1 MVYGVN
7 FMPKINNN
15 KKKPQYNYV
24 ACTFQG
30 GGALGAYQTGVLHAL
45 DEAGY
50 YPNWFVGTSIGAINA
65 AIAAGNP
72 EHLRIERMYEFWDS
86 IATHNIIPAYELRDN
101 VVMRQLEHLL
111 SSHSSMFFGQPGFF
125 KPRFPLVP
133 ELGLNHTAD
142 TISYYDTSPLRRT
155 LEQFVDFDRIN
166 SNKVT
171 RLSVGAVEISS
182 GEMIYFDSYNEKI
195 GPEHIMA
202 SGALPPGFPAIEVNG
217 KFYWDGGISNNT
229 PISYVLSNPQQKH
242 VLCFMVNLF
251 NSYGL
256 NPTTLDEIMQRKKD
270 IEFSSKFNKIVA
282 MYQQIHELKNSIH
295 MLTRFIL
302 PEKRS
307 NPELKL
313 CMSRG
318 HQSTISLVHFLYKQ
332 DISELSS
339 KDYEFSYK
347 TIKERISKGYHDGKK
362 AVKVAP
368 WLEPVSATEGIA
380 IHDMSTF
387 KPLKKEKMS

>member
-1 MVYGVN
+1 
-7 FMPKINNN
+7 MPTAKN
-15 KKKPQYNYV
+15 KKNKPQYNYI

-30 GGALGAYQTGVLHAL
+30 GGALGSYQAGVLHAL

-72 EHLRIERMYEFWDS
+72 ENLRVEKMYQFWEA
-86 IATHNIIPAYELRDN
+86 IATHNMMPAFDLTETIP
-101 VVMRQLEHLL
+101 MRRVEHLL
-111 SSHSSMFFGQPGFF
+111 AAHSSLFFGQPGFF
-125 KPRFPLVP
+125 SPRFPLP
-133 ELGLNHTAD
+133 EMNVHNRAD
-142 TISYYDTSPLRRT
+142 QISYYDTSPLRST

-166 SNKVT
+166 SKKVT

-182 GEMIYFDSYNEKI
+182 GEMIYFDSHQEKI

-202 SGALPPGFPAIEVNG
+202 SGAIPPSFPAVEVNG

-229 PISYVLSNPQQKH
+229 PISHILGNQEQKH

-256 NPTTLDEIMQRKKD
+256 NPTNLDEIMKRKKD
-270 IEFSSKFNKIVA
+270 IEFSSKFNKIITL
-282 MYQQIHELKNSIH
+282 YQQIQELKNSIH
-295 MLTRFIL
+295 LL
-302 PEKRS
+302 SQYVPHSERS
-307 NPELKL
+307 KPELKL

-318 HQSTISLVHFLYKQ
+318 HQSTISLVHFLYQ
-332 DISELSS
+332 EDISELSS

-347 TIKERISKGYHDGKK
+347 TIKERMAKGYQDGKK
-362 AVKVAP
+362 AAKLAP
-368 WLEPVSATEGIA
+368 WLQPISATEGIA
-380 IHDMSTF
+380 IHEMAPIKT
-387 KPLKKEKMS
+387 LKKEDNHERSSS